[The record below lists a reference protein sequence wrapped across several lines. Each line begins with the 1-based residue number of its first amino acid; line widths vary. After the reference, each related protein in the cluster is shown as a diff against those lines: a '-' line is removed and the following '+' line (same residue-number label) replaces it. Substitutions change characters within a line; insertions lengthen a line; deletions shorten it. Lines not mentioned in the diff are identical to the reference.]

1 MVPVNLSLMLIH
13 TPGWM
18 CISFQRLSYWNR
30 FMEHFEK
37 SIKMGKL
44 LHLCIK
50 KKKKCEGL
58 MPEQVRLLDDIA
70 E

>member
-1 MVPVNLSLMLIH
+1 
-13 TPGWM
+13 
-18 CISFQRLSYWNR
+18 
-30 FMEHFEK
+30 MEHFEK

-50 KKKKCEGL
+50 KKKCEGL
-58 MPEQVRLLDDIA
+58 MPEQIRLLDDIV